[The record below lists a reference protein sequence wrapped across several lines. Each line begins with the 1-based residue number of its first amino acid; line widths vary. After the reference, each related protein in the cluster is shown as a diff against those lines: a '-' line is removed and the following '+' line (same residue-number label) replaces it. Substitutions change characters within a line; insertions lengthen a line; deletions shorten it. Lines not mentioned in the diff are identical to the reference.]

1 MTRVIKTRIKRL
13 ITGVTPRSG
22 HLRVAPCEA
31 SVSIADF
38 RMDRRSGFSISPERS
53 RRIRLLRHK
62 GISLNLCYSVSASK
76 HGEGSLRREDRP
88 IDRSCDASCR
98 ACAAPEIESRLVP
111 LRSRSC
117 LYKLTLEDLLH
128 SEGPRKSRWR
138 APRRKSG
145 RRCLFWRVEPATSRV
160 RKRLTDSPH
169 VIEEG
174 EFTPL
179 SWISSKKIIEECIRK
194 TLSSFDFRNVRYINR
209 CTIAPLRR

>member
-1 MTRVIKTRIKRL
+1 
-13 ITGVTPRSG
+13 
-22 HLRVAPCEA
+22 
-31 SVSIADF
+31 
-38 RMDRRSGFSISPERS
+38 MDRRSGFSISPERS

-76 HGEGSLRREDRP
+76 HGEGSPRREDRP

-117 LYKLTLEDLLH
+117 LYKLTLEDLSH
-128 SEGPRKSRWR
+128 SEGPRKSCWR

-160 RKRLTDSPH
+160 RKPLTDSPH

-179 SWISSKKIIEECIRK
+179 SDIEQEDRRRMHPF
-194 TLSSFDFRNVRYINR
+194 SSFDFRNARYINR
-209 CTIAPLRR
+209 CTIAPLRRRTKISRIREVFS